1 MRSILSEQAKQEI
14 RQAAKYIREEFGR
27 KRRDEF
33 LQEIRE
39 ARRHIEMNPYMWPLE
54 PYLTELPGMYRGYV
68 MNRINKIVYRV
79 DDDII
84 YIADFWDVRRNP
96 ESLVSKVI

>member
-1 MRSILSEQAKQEI
+1 
-14 RQAAKYIREEFGR
+14 
-27 KRRDEF
+27 
-33 LQEIRE
+33 
-39 ARRHIEMNPYMWPLE
+39 
-54 PYLTELPGMYRGYV
+54 MYRGYV